1 MASTADPLSITHAD
15 LRISRIGEPAFVSP
29 MAGLIK
35 GRASSPHYVHE
46 SDRVLLDDTVEGAA
60 ARLCDVAELPALEP
74 GGPREYIYFDPS
86 RTRAA
91 IVTCGG
97 LCPGLNNVI
106 RGLVLEL
113 ADSYGVTEVLGLRD
127 GFRGMVDDLPPLV
140 LSRDVVADIHN
151 RGGTVLGTSRGNQDP
166 QRMVA
171 TLERL
176 GISLLFVIG
185 GDGTLR
191 GAAKIAQ
198 EAGRRGLAL
207 SVIGVPKTID
217 NDIPYLDQ
225 SFGFQTAFSRATDSI
240 KSALTEA
247 SSTPNGVGL
256 VKVMGRHSGFI
267 ACYAALA
274 SHDVDFVLI
283 PEMPFRLDG
292 PGGFLGRLRD
302 RVRRRGHAVVVVA
315 EGAGQDL
322 CEYDGAVDASGNA
335 RLADIGGL
343 LRQRIIADFAAAGE
357 ELSVRYVD
365 PGYAIRSVPA
375 NGWDAVY
382 CLRLAQAAV
391 HAAMAGRTAMVVGR
405 WHGRFVHIPIAVAT
419 ASRNEVDP
427 DGDLWM
433 SVLEATGQPV
443 RLG

>member
-1 MASTADPLSITHAD
+1 
-15 LRISRIGEPAFVSP
+15 
-29 MAGLIK
+29 
-35 GRASSPHYVHE
+35 VHE
-46 SDRVLLDDTVEGAA
+46 ADRVLLDDTLVGAA
-60 ARLCDVAELPALEP
+60 GRLCGVAELPSLEP
-74 GGPREYIYFDPS
+74 GGPREYLYFDPS

-113 ADSYGVTEVLGLRD
+113 ADNYGITEVLGFRD
-127 GFRGMVDDLPPLV
+127 GFRGMVDHDVVPMT
-140 LSRDVVADIHN
+140 LSHNVVADIHN
-151 RGGTVLGTSRGNQDP
+151 RGGTILGTSRGNQDP
-166 QRMVA
+166 ERMVA
-171 TLERL
+171 TLARL
-176 GISLLFVIG
+176 GVSLLFVIG
-185 GDGTLR
+185 GDGSLR
-191 GAAKIAQ
+191 GAAKIAD
-198 EAGRRGLAL
+198 EAERRGLAL

-225 SFGFQTAFSRATDSI
+225 SFGFQTAFTRATDSI

-247 SSTPNGVGL
+247 NSTPNGVGL

-274 SHDVDFVLI
+274 SHDVDFVLV
-283 PEMPFRLDG
+283 PEVPFALDG
-292 PGGFLGRLRD
+292 PGGFLRRLRE
-302 RVRRRGHAVVVVA
+302 RVRQRGHAVVVAA
-315 EGAGQDL
+315 EGAGQGL
-322 CEYDGAVDASGNA
+322 FEYDGAVDASGNA

-343 LRQRIIADFAAAGE
+343 LRQRIIADFAADGE
-357 ELSVRYVD
+357 ELSLRYVD

-405 WHGRFVHIPIAVAT
+405 WHGRFVHIPISVAT
-419 ASRNEVDP
+419 AGRNQVDP

-443 RLG
+443 RLR